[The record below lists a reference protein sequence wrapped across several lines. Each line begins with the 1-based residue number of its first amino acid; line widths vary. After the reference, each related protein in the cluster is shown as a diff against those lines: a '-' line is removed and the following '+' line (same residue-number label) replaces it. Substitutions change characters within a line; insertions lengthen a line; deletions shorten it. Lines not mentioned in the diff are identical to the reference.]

1 MEKSIETIWKEGFLK
16 SDALVAPKL
25 NNLYNQKS
33 IHIIDKFKRMFKIN
47 LNALVVFSFVVLV
60 AAFFVKIPVLG
71 VLMFILFNVIVI
83 VNKKLLKG
91 LNTIDKNVSSYLYLK
106 SFDSWMKKQI
116 SINMKMSRYIY
127 PYIFLAMISGFW
139 FSSDF
144 QDTFNRILGDHQIY
158 LIYGIPVFWVLGGLF
173 IMMLLAIFGGRI
185 YKWDLNIVYGRILKK
200 LGETLADMEELRA
213 SI

>member
-106 SFDSWMKKQI
+106 SFDSWMKEQI

>member
-1 MEKSIETIWKEGFLK
+1 MEKSIETIWKEGFLEN
-16 SDALVAPKL
+16 DALVAPKL

-47 LNALVVFSFVVLV
+47 LNALVVFSFVFLV
-60 AAFFVKIPVLG
+60 ISFLVKIPVVG

-83 VNKKLLKG
+83 VNKKLFKG
-91 LNTIDKNVSSYLYLK
+91 LNKIDKNVSSYLYLK
-106 SFDSWMKKQI
+106 SFDNWMKEQI

-158 LIYGIPVFWVLGGLF
+158 LIYGIPVFWVLGILF
-173 IMMLLAIFGGRI
+173 IMALLAIFGGRI

-200 LGETLADMEELRA
+200 LDETLADMEELRA